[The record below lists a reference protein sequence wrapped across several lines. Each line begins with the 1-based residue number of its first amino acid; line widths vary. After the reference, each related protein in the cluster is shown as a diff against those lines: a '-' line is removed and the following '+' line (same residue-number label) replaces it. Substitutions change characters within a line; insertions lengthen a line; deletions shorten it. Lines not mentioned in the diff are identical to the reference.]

1 MRILALETDG
11 ARVLGGLSLA
21 RMVVCRGR
29 AFGGLALKA
38 GVRIDLPGWK
48 RIMSAAP
55 RAPRGA
61 RIRQAL
67 SKALE
72 PIMNRNVIF
81 SAVIAISLTMSGFAF
96 AEGMGDQN
104 NRGRD
109 ENAQQNER
117 GAGPNQAYHRGDR
130 LPAAEHSKQY
140 EVNDWRTRNLREPP
154 EGHHWVRSGN
164 DYVLAAIAT
173 GVIADIVLN
182 H

>member
-1 MRILALETDG
+1 
-11 ARVLGGLSLA
+11 
-21 RMVVCRGR
+21 
-29 AFGGLALKA
+29 
-38 GVRIDLPGWK
+38 
-48 RIMSAAP
+48 
-55 RAPRGA
+55 
-61 RIRQAL
+61 
-67 SKALE
+67 
-72 PIMNRNVIF
+72 MNRNVIF

-164 DYVLAAIAT
+164 DYVLAAVAT